1 MNLRRGFRRLAG
13 WLLVLGTATGL
24 TRVGLAQVDYPFR
37 DPSLG
42 DDQRI
47 ADLLGRL
54 TLDEKVNLM
63 SDHPKI
69 PRLGIVFS
77 GQVEGLHGLALGGP
91 GGWGGR
97 GRQPL
102 PTTTFPQ
109 EKGLGATW
117 DPDLLKKIG
126 SLEGYEARYDY
137 QNPTFARGGVVV
149 RAPNADLS
157 RDPRWGRT
165 EESYGEDPF
174 LVGTLTVAFA
184 QGLQGPDAKHW
195 QAASLMK
202 HFMAN
207 ENEDGRTHTSS
218 DFDERLF
225 REYYSVPFRMGFEEG
240 GSRAVMASYNAWN
253 GTPMMVNP
261 VLKNVM
267 MKEWG
272 NDGLICT
279 DGGALGLLIT
289 SHKAFPDKEHG
300 SAAAVKAGINH
311 FLDIYKDDLTKALK
325 DGLVTE
331 ADMDVSLKNLLRV
344 YLRLG
349 EFDPPGVDP
358 YAAIGVKT
366 EGTLPPWELDS
377 SHALAR
383 LATDESIVLL
393 KNADNALP
401 LDRTKLK
408 TIAVIGPWTDQ
419 VLLDWYSG
427 TPPYAVSVLEGIR
440 EAAGAG
446 VKVLFS
452 DGSDVGEAAGLAAKA
467 DVAIVVVG
475 NHPECNAGWDQCP
488 TPSNGKEDVDRKT
501 IVLEQEDLVKQVYAA
516 NPRTIEVLRASFP
529 YAIVWSQEHVPAIL
543 HITHNSQEEGH
554 GLADVL
560 FGDYSPAGRLTQ
572 TWPTGD
578 AQLLPILDYNLLH
591 GRTYL
596 YSKDKPLY
604 AFGYGL
610 SYTSFAYEGLRLS
623 APKVSAEGLVQV
635 TVKLKNTGNRAGD
648 EVVQL
653 YVQHLG
659 SAVTRPQLE
668 LKGFRRVHIEAGAE
682 QEVTMEIKPRDLA
695 YWDAGSH
702 VWRVEKE
709 QVGVLAGGSSDKLPV
724 QATLEVENSSALDPI
739 QMRELAV
746 STQKGTGLD
755 DAQIT
760 TIFGAKTAP
769 NVTTTSSH
777 GTGPGTSGGHG
788 WNVGPGEDLYRIGGS
803 VSAPIPLNS
812 VIPEFSDDARAAR
825 YQGVCLVSVVVDT
838 QGNPQ
843 NPRVTRSLGMG
854 LDEKAVEAVRKYK
867 FKPAMKDGKTPVT
880 VRITIEVNFR
890 L

>member
-1 MNLRRGFRRLAG
+1 VG
-13 WLLVLGTATGL
+13 LVLAA
-24 TRVGLAQVDYPFR
+24 GLARVAAAQADYPFR
-37 DPSLG
+37 DPKLA

-54 TLDEKVNLM
+54 TLEEKILLM
-63 SDHPKI
+63 SDHPKY
-69 PRLGIVFS
+69 PRLGLAFS

-97 GRQPL
+97 GKQPL

-117 DPDLLKKIG
+117 DPELLKKIAT
-126 SLEGYEARYDY
+126 LEGYEARYDY
-137 QNPTFARGGVVV
+137 QNPVFERGGVVV

-184 QGLQGPDAKHW
+184 QGLQGPDPKHW

-202 HFMAN
+202 HFLAN

-218 DFDERLF
+218 DFGERLF
-225 REYYSVPFRMGFEEG
+225 REYYSVPFRMGFEQG
-240 GSRAVMASYNAWN
+240 GSRAVMAAYNAWN
-253 GTPMMVNP
+253 GTPMLIHP
-261 VLKNVM
+261 VLKDVM
-267 MKEWG
+267 IKEWG
-272 NDGLICT
+272 NDGLICS

-300 SAAAVKAGINH
+300 SAAAVKAGINN
-311 FLDIYKDDLTKALK
+311 FLDTFIPDLRKALV

-331 ADMDVSLKNLLRV
+331 ADLDASLKNELRV
-344 YLRLG
+344 FLRLG
-349 EFDPPGVDP
+349 EMDPPGLDP
-358 YAAIGVKT
+358 YGKIGRET
-366 EGTLPPWELDS
+366 SGELPPWEQPQS
-377 SHALAR
+377 KALAR
-383 LATDESIVLL
+383 LVTDESVVLL
-393 KNADNALP
+393 KNDGNTLP

-408 TIAVIGPWTDQ
+408 TIAVIGPWADQ

-427 TPPYAVSVLEGIR
+427 TPPYAVSTLDGIR
-440 EAAGAG
+440 EAAGNG
-446 VKVLFS
+446 VKVLFA
-452 DGSDVGEAAGLAAKA
+452 DGSNPADAEALARSA

-501 IVLEQEDLVKQVYAA
+501 IVLEQEALVKQVFQA
-516 NPRTIEVLRASFP
+516 NPRTVEVLRASFP
-529 YAIVWSQEHVPAIL
+529 YAIVWSQQNLPAIV

-578 AQLLPILDYNLLH
+578 AQLLPILDYDLTH

-610 SYTSFAYEGLRLS
+610 SYTRFTYEGLSVS
-623 APKVSAEGLVQV
+623 APTVKADGSVQV
-635 TVKLKNTGNRAGD
+635 TVKVKNTGRRAGD

-659 SAVTRPQLE
+659 SMVERPRLE
-668 LKGFRRVHIEAGAE
+668 LKGFKRVRIAAGTE
-682 QEVTMEIKPRDLA
+682 QDVTMELKPRDLA
-695 YWDAGSH
+695 YWDAVRH
-702 VWRVEKE
+702 AWRVEKE
-709 QVGVLAGGSSDKLPV
+709 QLRVLAGGSSDKLPV
-724 QATLEVENSSALDPI
+724 QATVEV
-739 QMRELAV
+739 
-746 STQKGTGLD
+746 
-755 DAQIT
+755 
-760 TIFGAKTAP
+760 
-769 NVTTTSSH
+769 VTSQ
-777 GTGPGTSGGHG
+777 
-788 WNVGPGEDLYRIGGS
+788 E
-803 VSAPIPLNS
+803 
-812 VIPEFSDDARAAR
+812 
-825 YQGVCLVSVVVDT
+825 
-838 QGNPQ
+838 
-843 NPRVTRSLGMG
+843 
-854 LDEKAVEAVRKYK
+854 
-867 FKPAMKDGKTPVT
+867 FKP
-880 VRITIEVNFR
+880 
-890 L
+890 